1 MIPMALLW
9 LISIYIGIE
18 RFLTFKKA
26 SDVQKHFMPATQT
39 YLEKTQKNM
48 AMMSFCKGL
57 NGPQSAMIDQGI
69 KRLGQSPSE
78 IREAMNQRA
87 VLELEKLERFLS
99 VLNITGRIAPMFG
112 FIGTIIGVITIFYD
126 ISLAKTVEIEVISK
140 GLYQKMITSAG
151 GLVVGVWAFIL
162 YHLLMSRIDRMEQKL
177 NEAQEEFLDLI
188 STQSHEIPA

>member
-1 MIPMALLW
+1 MYQLLTNTKEISIPLWDMILKGGPIMIPMALLW

-99 VLNITGRIAPMFG
+99 VLNITGRI
-112 FIGTIIGVITIFYD
+112 
-126 ISLAKTVEIEVISK
+126 
-140 GLYQKMITSAG
+140 
-151 GLVVGVWAFIL
+151 
-162 YHLLMSRIDRMEQKL
+162 DRKSTRL
-177 NEAQEEFLDLI
+177 N
-188 STQSHEIPA
+188 SSH